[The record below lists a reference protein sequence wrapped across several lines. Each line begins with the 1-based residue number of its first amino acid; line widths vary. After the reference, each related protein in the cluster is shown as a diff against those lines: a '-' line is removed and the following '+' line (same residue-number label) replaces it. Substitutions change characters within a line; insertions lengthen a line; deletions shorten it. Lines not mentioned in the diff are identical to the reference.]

1 MVDTGEFLLSAWR
14 VSQCDRLAMYGRADY
29 EKRIHRLRP
38 DDAPGAP
45 VLDGGAETPP
55 DVGFVGEDYAGVL
68 FLGMN
73 PGRGVSRGPN
83 ERDYFAE
90 VVRFSEAKSEQS
102 ALRIGKRVLAEERR
116 MALLDPWPLHA
127 QFILPLLDRARTL
140 GVSLMLDHVARLN
153 VARSKT
159 IDDSEKLT
167 PRMAR
172 ICFDAHTREQIVML
186 APRVIVCRYK
196 GAADWLREWGADV
209 VDGIPVAVVSGLAP
223 SRRDMND
230 AATTVAEAL
239 AG

>member
-102 ALRIGKRVLAEERR
+102 ALRIGNRVLAEERR
-116 MALLDPWPLHA
+116 MALRDPWPLHRK
-127 QFILPLLDRARTL
+127 FMLPLLDRVRTR
-140 GVSLMLDHVARLN
+140 GVSLTIDQVARLN
-153 VARSKT
+153 IARSKT
-159 IDDSEKLT
+159 IDDSGKLT
-167 PRMAR
+167 SCMAR

-196 GAADWLREWGADV
+196 KAADWLREWGTDI
-209 VDGIPVAVVSGLAP
+209 VDDLPLAVVSGLQP
-223 SRRDMND
+223 SHKDMES
-230 AATTVAEAL
+230 AAVTVAEAL

>member
-1 MVDTGEFLLSAWR
+1 MLDIEFLLSAWR
-14 VSQCDRLAMYGRADY
+14 VSQCDRVAMYGRADY

-55 DVGFVGEDYAGVL
+55 DVGFVGEGYAGVL

-83 ERDYFAE
+83 ERDYFVE
-90 VVRFSEAKSEQS
+90 VTLFSKEGNGRS

-116 MALLDPWPLHA
+116 MALRDPWPLHR
-127 QFILPLLDRARTL
+127 QFMLPLLDRVRTR
-140 GVSLMLDHVARLN
+140 GVPLTIDHVARLN
-153 VARSKT
+153 IARSKT
-159 IDDSEKLT
+159 IDDSVNLT
-167 PRMAR
+167 DRMAR

-186 APRVIVCRYK
+186 SPRVIVCRYK
-196 GAADWLREWGADV
+196 KAADWLRTWGADLL
-209 VDGIPVAVVSGLAP
+209 DGVPVAVVGGLAP
-223 SRRDMND
+223 SRRDMDN
-230 AATTVAEAL
+230 AAATVAEAL

>member
-1 MVDTGEFLLSAWR
+1 MDIDEFLLSAWR

-55 DVGFVGEDYAGVL
+55 DVGFVGEGYAGVL

-90 VVRFSEAKSEQS
+90 VTRFSKEGNEQS
-102 ALRIGKRVLAEERR
+102 ALRIGKRVLAKERR
-116 MALLDPWPLHA
+116 MALRDPWPLHSR
-127 QFILPLLDRARTL
+127 FMLPLLDRVRTL
-140 GVSLMLDHVARLN
+140 GVSLTIDHVARLN

-159 IDDSEKLT
+159 IDDTKNLT

-196 GAADWLREWGADV
+196 GAAGWLRAWGTDLL
-209 VDGIPVAVVSGLAP
+209 DGVPVAVVGGLAP
-223 SRRDMND
+223 SRRDMDD
-230 AATTVAEAL
+230 AAATVAEAL